1 MPSAKKKLMKEEYED
16 STASTPPVFLSIDKL
31 KNYNAHFY
39 VDIHQ
44 LHLEQAS
51 SHSNTKMVFIKKS
64 NYEGTTL
71 KSSNIVLNVLWDYV
85 LLSTQEKKNT
95 STNMIKNQSSSK
107 SRKEPIQYI
116 RNLFQIR

>member
-39 VDIHQ
+39 VDVHQ
-44 LHLEQAS
+44 LQLEQAS
-51 SHSNTKMVFIKKS
+51 SHSNTMMVFIKKS

-85 LLSTQEKKNT
+85 LLSTREKKNT
-95 STNMIKNQSSSK
+95 STNMI
-107 SRKEPIQYI
+107 
-116 RNLFQIR
+116 